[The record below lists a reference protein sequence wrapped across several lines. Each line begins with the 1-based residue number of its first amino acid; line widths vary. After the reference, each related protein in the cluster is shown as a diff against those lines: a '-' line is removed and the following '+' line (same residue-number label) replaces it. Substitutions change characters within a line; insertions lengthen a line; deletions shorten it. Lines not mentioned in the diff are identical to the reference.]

1 MHISMIFIRFMDFI
15 NAVVLFYSTNCGIH
29 TSRKYCDHTHFADA
43 LLMPLVF
50 SGYTYIYIYIMRET
64 TILISLA
71 GFFLLG
77 LGSVLC
83 VMVVSFDFVSF
94 LSRSPLAGAL
104 HAVVLARFN
113 Y

>member
-1 MHISMIFIRFMDFI
+1 MAS
-15 NAVVLFYSTNCGIH
+15 IH
-29 TSRKYCDHTHFADA
+29 LGNIVITHFADA

-50 SGYTYIYIYIMRET
+50 SGYTYKCVRR
-64 TILISLA
+64 LFSLVSFCWA
-71 GFFLLG
+71 L
-77 LGSVLC
+77 VLFG

>member
-1 MHISMIFIRFMDFI
+1 
-15 NAVVLFYSTNCGIH
+15 
-29 TSRKYCDHTHFADA
+29 
-43 LLMPLVF
+43 
-50 SGYTYIYIYIMRET
+50 MRET
-64 TILISLA
+64 NIFI
-71 GFFLLG
+71 GFFLLVSFCWA
-77 LGSVLC
+77 LVLFG